1 MNFLILIV
9 LCVVS
14 FLFIFPDRFGRKRFE
29 NWILSRPKPYAFN
42 VLYFSL
48 VGWGGY
54 SVYKDIKGEEIRWF
68 GDFFEYFPL
77 TFLLLL
83 YLTGLAFKRLEIDK
97 KDKSNRIDYFKN
109 KQQQQKEWI
118 GKSMWIHPQSDYQA
132 RWSVIACGVKLSMIM
147 YSLPRKRKLFVIQ
160 FKLDTIFHVLGS

>member
-48 VGWGGY
+48 VGWAGY

-97 KDKSNRIDYFKN
+97 KDKSNRTDYFKN

-118 GKSMWIHPQSDYQA
+118 GKSM
-132 RWSVIACGVKLSMIM
+132 
-147 YSLPRKRKLFVIQ
+147 
-160 FKLDTIFHVLGS
+160 

>member
-1 MNFLILIV
+1 MDFLIVIV
-9 LCVVS
+9 LFAVLG
-14 FLFIFPDRFGRKRFE
+14 LFIFFPNRFGRKRFE
-29 NWILSRPKPYAFN
+29 NWILSKEPKPYSLNQVVLN
-42 VLYFSL
+42 VLYFGCL
-48 VGWGGY
+48 GWGSY

-118 GKSMWIHPQSDYQA
+118 EKSM
-132 RWSVIACGVKLSMIM
+132 
-147 YSLPRKRKLFVIQ
+147 
-160 FKLDTIFHVLGS
+160 

>member
-68 GDFFEYFPL
+68 GNFFDGPWI
-77 TFLLLL
+77 FLFL
-83 YLTGLAFKRLEIDK
+83 YLTVLGGKRLEFGK
-97 KDKSNRIDYFKN
+97 KDKPNRIDYFKN
-109 KQQQQKEWI
+109 KQQLQKEWI
-118 GKSMWIHPQSDYQA
+118 EKSM
-132 RWSVIACGVKLSMIM
+132 
-147 YSLPRKRKLFVIQ
+147 
-160 FKLDTIFHVLGS
+160 

>member
-1 MNFLILIV
+1 MNFLIVIV

-14 FLFIFPDRFGRKRFE
+14 FLFIFPDRFGRQRFE
-29 NWILSRPKPYAFN
+29 NWILSKEPKPYALNRVVLN
-42 VLYFSL
+42 VLYFGCL
-48 VGWGGY
+48 GWTGY
-54 SVYKDIKGEEIRWF
+54 SVYKDIKGEEIRF
-68 GDFFEYFPL
+68 GFFEYFPL

-118 GKSMWIHPQSDYQA
+118 EKSM
-132 RWSVIACGVKLSMIM
+132 
-147 YSLPRKRKLFVIQ
+147 
-160 FKLDTIFHVLGS
+160 

>member
-1 MNFLILIV
+1 MSSIV
-9 LCVVS
+9 GS
-14 FLFIFPDRFGRKRFE
+14 FLFILFGRQRFE
-29 NWILSRPKPYAFN
+29 NWILSRPKPYSLNRVVLN
-42 VLYFSL
+42 VLYFGCL
-48 VGWGGY
+48 GWAGY

-109 KQQQQKEWI
+109 KQEQ
-118 GKSMWIHPQSDYQA
+118 
-132 RWSVIACGVKLSMIM
+132 
-147 YSLPRKRKLFVIQ
+147 
-160 FKLDTIFHVLGS
+160 